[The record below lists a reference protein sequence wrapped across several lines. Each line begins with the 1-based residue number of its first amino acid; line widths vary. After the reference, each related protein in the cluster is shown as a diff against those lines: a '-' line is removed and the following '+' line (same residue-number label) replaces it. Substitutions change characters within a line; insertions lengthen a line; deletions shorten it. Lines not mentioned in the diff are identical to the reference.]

1 MFVPLTVTPMTVVGE
16 AAVTVISGLGLTSVG
31 EILKGPFPGLA
42 PSEAGS
48 VVIIVSSLSNKLSM
62 EQTLVGVVPA
72 APAVVDP
79 AAPAVGD
86 PAAPAVVDPAAPAV
100 VDPAAPAVGDPA
112 APAVVDPATPAVVD
126 PAAPAVVDPAAPAV
140 VDPAAPAVVDPASSL
155 GVVPAGR
162 LVVVETSPH
171 TCIEK
176 SVTSIGCDP
185 STGVKMTKIVATPSG
200 LVAGSSNVPWSY
212 LLIKLRMFMEFSP

>member
-31 EILKGPFPGLA
+31 KILKGPFPGLA

-48 VVIIVSSLSNKLSM
+48 VVIIVSSLSNKSSM
-62 EQTLVGVVPA
+62 EQTLRGVVPA
-72 APAVVDP
+72 APAVGV
-79 AAPAVGD
+79 

-112 APAVVDPATPAVVD
+112 AAAVVD
-126 PAAPAVVDPAAPAV
+126 PAAPAVVDSAAPAF
-140 VDPAAPAVVDPASSL
+140 VDPASSL

-176 SVTSIGCDP
+176 SVTSIGCDT
-185 STGVKMTKIVATPSG
+185 STGVKMTKTVATPSG
-200 LVAGSSNVPWSY
+200 LVFGSSNVP
-212 LLIKLRMFMEFSP
+212 

>member
-48 VVIIVSSLSNKLSM
+48 VVIIVSSLSNKSSM

-72 APAVVDP
+72 APAVGV
-79 AAPAVGD
+79 

-100 VDPAAPAVGDPA
+100 VDPAAPAVDDPA
-112 APAVVDPATPAVVD
+112 APAVVDS
-126 PAAPAVVDPAAPAV
+126 AASAF
-140 VDPAAPAVVDPASSL
+140 VDPASSL

-176 SVTSIGCDP
+176 SVTSIGCDT
-185 STGVKMTKIVATPSG
+185 STGVKMTKTVATPSG
-200 LVAGSSNVPWSY
+200 LVSGSSNVP
-212 LLIKLRMFMEFSP
+212 

>member
-48 VVIIVSSLSNKLSM
+48 VVIIVSSLSNKSSM

-72 APAVVDP
+72 APAVGVP
-79 AAPAVGD
+79 AAPAVGV

-100 VDPAAPAVGDPA
+100 VDPAAPAVDDPA
-112 APAVVDPATPAVVD
+112 AAAVVD
-126 PAAPAVVDPAAPAV
+126 PAAPAVVDPAAPAF
-140 VDPAAPAVVDPASSL
+140 VDPASSL

-176 SVTSIGCDP
+176 SVTSIGCDT
-185 STGVKMTKIVATPSG
+185 STGVKMTKTVATPSG
-200 LVAGSSNVPWSY
+200 LVSGSSNVP
-212 LLIKLRMFMEFSP
+212 

>member
-31 EILKGPFPGLA
+31 KILKGPFPGLA

-48 VVIIVSSLSNKLSM
+48 VVIIVSSLSNKSSM

-72 APAVVDP
+72 APAVGV
-79 AAPAVGD
+79 

-100 VDPAAPAVGDPA
+100 VDPAAPAVDDPA
-112 APAVVDPATPAVVD
+112 APAVVDS
-126 PAAPAVVDPAAPAV
+126 AASAF
-140 VDPAAPAVVDPASSL
+140 VDPASSL

-176 SVTSIGCDP
+176 SVTSIGCDT
-185 STGVKMTKIVATPSG
+185 STGVKMTKTVATPSG
-200 LVAGSSNVPWSY
+200 LVSGSSNVP
-212 LLIKLRMFMEFSP
+212 

>member
-16 AAVTVISGLGLTSVG
+16 AAVAVISGLGLTSVG
-31 EILKGPFPGLA
+31 EILKVPFPGLA

-48 VVIIVSSLSNKLSM
+48 VVIIVSSLSNKSSM

-72 APAVVDP
+72 APAVGV
-79 AAPAVGD
+79 

-112 APAVVDPATPAVVD
+112 APAVVDPA
-126 PAAPAVVDPAAPAV
+126 APAVVDSAAPAF
-140 VDPAAPAVVDPASSL
+140 VDPVSSL

-176 SVTSIGCDP
+176 SVTSIGCDT
-185 STGVKMTKIVATPSG
+185 STGVKMTKTVATPSG
-200 LVAGSSNVPWSY
+200 LVSGSSNVP
-212 LLIKLRMFMEFSP
+212 